1 MTRRRHQ
8 QKVRWLFTNIS
19 RSTYWFIISRLQWSN
34 CSSVKLAEKRLY
46 LSLSSPF
53 SPSVMPHFLSL
64 SLPCFQATLLL
75 FLGSVL
81 PGLCSVA
88 QFCLRLPGTSPLSV
102 FSLFPLRLLSLSLSP
117 SLHPNPYQEREREAI
132 LNPAQYFFCFLS
144 TGASRSKSIYTF
156 QEVIHWKD
164 TYLVFANER
173 TAADPLISIIS
184 LRGDKVSHCMAA
196 CCFAKVKVVLSGRP
210 NSLTKHV
217 QGTFTSS
224 KFLSFIVSN
233 K

>member
-1 MTRRRHQ
+1 MQ
-8 QKVRWLFTNIS
+8 FNKKFKIPLSPLFPGHTF
-19 RSTYWFIISRLQWSN
+19 TFSRL
-34 CSSVKLAEKRLY
+34 CSSRVV
-46 LSLSSPF
+46 LSGP
-53 SPSVMPHFLSL
+53 
-64 SLPCFQATLLL
+64 
-75 FLGSVL
+75 VL
-81 PGLCSVA
+81 PET
-88 QFCLRLPGTSPLSV
+88 PGTSPLSV

-184 LRGDKVSHCMAA
+184 LRGEKVSHCMAA

-217 QGTFTSS
+217 QSTFTSS

>member
-1 MTRRRHQ
+1 MVQ
-8 QKVRWLFTNIS
+8 LFLS
-19 RSTYWFIISRLQWSN
+19 EARG
-34 CSSVKLAEKRLY
+34 EKTLSEPL
-46 LSLSSPF
+46 LSLLSF
-53 SPSVMPHFLSL
+53 CHASL
-64 SLPCFQATLLL
+64 SLPLSPL
-75 FLGSVL
+75 FPGHTFTFSRLCSSRVVLSGPVL
-81 PGLCSVA
+81 PET
-88 QFCLRLPGTSPLSV
+88 PGTSPLSV

-132 LNPAQYFFCFLS
+132 LNPAQYFFGFLS

-184 LRGDKVSHCMAA
+184 LRGEKVSHCMAA

-217 QGTFTSS
+217 QSTFTSS

>member
-1 MTRRRHQ
+1 MVQ
-8 QKVRWLFTNIS
+8 LFLS
-19 RSTYWFIISRLQWSN
+19 EARG
-34 CSSVKLAEKRLY
+34 EKTLSEPL
-46 LSLSSPF
+46 LSLLSF
-53 SPSVMPHFLSL
+53 CHASL
-64 SLPCFQATLLL
+64 SLPLSPL
-75 FLGSVL
+75 FPGHTFTFSRLCSSRVVLSGPVL
-81 PGLCSVA
+81 PET
-88 QFCLRLPGTSPLSV
+88 PGTSPLSV

-132 LNPAQYFFCFLS
+132 LNPAQYFFGFLS

-164 TYLVFANER
+164 NYLVFANER

-184 LRGDKVSHCMAA
+184 LRGDKASHCMAA
-196 CCFAKVKVVLSGRP
+196 FCFAKVKVFLSGRP

>member
-1 MTRRRHQ
+1 MVQ
-8 QKVRWLFTNIS
+8 LFLS
-19 RSTYWFIISRLQWSN
+19 EARG
-34 CSSVKLAEKRLY
+34 EKTLSEPL
-46 LSLSSPF
+46 LSLLSF
-53 SPSVMPHFLSL
+53 CHASL
-64 SLPCFQATLLL
+64 SLPLSPL
-75 FLGSVL
+75 FPGHTFTFSRLCSSRVVLSGPVL
-81 PGLCSVA
+81 PET
-88 QFCLRLPGTSPLSV
+88 PGTSPLSV

-132 LNPAQYFFCFLS
+132 LNPAQYFFGFLS

-217 QGTFTSS
+217 QSTFTSS

>member
-1 MTRRRHQ
+1 MVQ
-8 QKVRWLFTNIS
+8 LFLS
-19 RSTYWFIISRLQWSN
+19 EARG
-34 CSSVKLAEKRLY
+34 EKTLSEPL
-46 LSLSSPF
+46 LSLLSF
-53 SPSVMPHFLSL
+53 CHASL
-64 SLPCFQATLLL
+64 SLPLSPL
-75 FLGSVL
+75 FPGHTFTFSRLCSSRVVLSGPVL
-81 PGLCSVA
+81 PET
-88 QFCLRLPGTSPLSV
+88 PGTSPLSV

-217 QGTFTSS
+217 QSTFTSS

>member
-1 MTRRRHQ
+1 MVQ
-8 QKVRWLFTNIS
+8 LFLS
-19 RSTYWFIISRLQWSN
+19 EARG
-34 CSSVKLAEKRLY
+34 VKTLSEPL
-46 LSLSSPF
+46 LSLLSF
-53 SPSVMPHFLSL
+53 CHASL
-64 SLPCFQATLLL
+64 SLPLSPL
-75 FLGSVL
+75 FPGHTFTFSRLCSSRVVLSGPVL
-81 PGLCSVA
+81 PET
-88 QFCLRLPGTSPLSV
+88 PGTSPLSV

-132 LNPAQYFFCFLS
+132 LNPAQYFFGFLS

-217 QGTFTSS
+217 QSTFTSS

>member
-1 MTRRRHQ
+1 MVQ
-8 QKVRWLFTNIS
+8 LFLS
-19 RSTYWFIISRLQWSN
+19 EARG
-34 CSSVKLAEKRLY
+34 EKTLSEPL
-46 LSLSSPF
+46 LSLLSF
-53 SPSVMPHFLSL
+53 CHASL
-64 SLPCFQATLLL
+64 SLPLSPL
-75 FLGSVL
+75 FPGHTFTFSRLCSSRVVLSGPVL
-81 PGLCSVA
+81 PET
-88 QFCLRLPGTSPLSV
+88 PGTSPLSV

-184 LRGDKVSHCMAA
+184 LRGEKVSHCMAA

-224 KFLSFIVSN
+224 KFLSFIVYN

>member
-132 LNPAQYFFCFLS
+132 LNPAQYFFLFPLHGSVSVQINLYISGGDSLERHLS
-144 TGASRSKSIYTF
+144 R
-156 QEVIHWKD
+156 VC
-164 TYLVFANER
+164 ER
-173 TAADPLISIIS
+173 KNC
-184 LRGDKVSHCMAA
+184 R
-196 CCFAKVKVVLSGRP
+196 
-210 NSLTKHV
+210 
-217 QGTFTSS
+217 
-224 KFLSFIVSN
+224 
-233 K
+233 